1 MLDVKGKILNVYLC
15 ILFIV
20 DGGWGPWSPW
30 ATCSATCG
38 GGVKSRT
45 RECNSPQPQHGGNK
59 CIGEAHDSDSCNKKE
74 CPIGE
79 EQSLCIMF

>member
-1 MLDVKGKILNVYLC
+1 MNKTLYVKVTCCYASVSPVFL
-15 ILFIV
+15 V

-38 GGVKSRT
+38 GGHKSRS
-45 RECNSPQPQHGGNK
+45 RECNSPEPQYGGKK
-59 CIGEAHDSDSCNKKE
+59 CFGEAVNRDSCNKND

-79 EQSLCIMF
+79 H